1 MVFTTLLESQFVK
14 HTRVVLYLAK
24 PASMLLLNE
33 NANLTVSKKY
43 NNKTLAVN
51 LYDGKAD
58 YEFKDKQII
67 IKIAL
72 EGEVTENLPEFDL
85 RDDKTYQNLSKDFSK
100 VVKTDIEDLIKIIV
114 SKNVDVIG
122 LENMYYKEKRK
133 TLDNILQ
140 VFDIKVEANV
150 KINKRGLIYEAES

>member
-1 MVFTTLLESQFVK
+1 M
-14 HTRVVLYLAK
+14 
-24 PASMLLLNE
+24 
-33 NANLTVSKKY
+33 
-43 NNKTLAVN
+43 
-51 LYDGKAD
+51 YDGKAD

-140 VFDIKVEANV
+140 VFSLRFKQSFNSENILKFNHSLS
-150 KINKRGLIYEAES
+150 GLL